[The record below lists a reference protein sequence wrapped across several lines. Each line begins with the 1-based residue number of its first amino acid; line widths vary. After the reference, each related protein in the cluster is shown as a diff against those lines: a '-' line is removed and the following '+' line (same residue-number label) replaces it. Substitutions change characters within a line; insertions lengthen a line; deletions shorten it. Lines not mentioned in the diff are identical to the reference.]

1 MIEGSMVER
10 KKEVAREVAFM
21 FLFSDIQNLK
31 QLNAAVRRLYM
42 ANDILFPWRVKREK
56 AERTFLFVASKY
68 VYGID
73 LSKFEPFQEI
83 SKEDRIYTRIKE
95 TGEVDKTELKGLGRQ
110 EVDPLT
116 EMMRINLNYRDLD
129 LVSND
134 QSVRF
139 YSILCA
145 RFRRWAHIL
154 MNLMKGYVG
163 NKILE
168 GILDG
173 KITNRREKEEFKMR
187 LCNLYFIEA
196 PSDKEIFDR
205 HVTNNR
211 HIDFGDFNLESILN
225 LEPKASN

>member
-1 MIEGSMVER
+1 MIEGFMIER
-10 KKEVAREVAFM
+10 KKEVAREIAFM
-21 FLFSDIQNLK
+21 FLFGDIQNTK
-31 QLNAAVRRLYM
+31 QLNYAVRRLYL
-42 ANDILFPWRVKREK
+42 ANDILFPWRYRKEK

-73 LSKFEPFQEI
+73 LSRFKPFKDI
-83 SKEDRIYTRIKE
+83 SKEDRIYARIRE
-95 TGEVDKTELKGLGRQ
+95 TGKVDKTELKGLGKQ
-110 EVDPLT
+110 EVDPLS
-116 EMMRINLNYRDLD
+116 EMMRINLNHRDLD
-129 LVSND
+129 LISD
-134 QSVRF
+134 EQSVKF

-154 MNLMKGYVG
+154 MDLMKGYVG

-205 HVTNNR
+205 HVTNNH
-211 HIDFGDFNLESILN
+211 HIDFGRFNLESILN